1 MDDKNKLTF
10 IDLFAGAGGLAE
22 GFIRAGYQPITFV
35 EKDTNSCLT
44 IKTRLAYYY
53 LKSIDK
59 FDLYIDYLK
68 KDISREELYETIPEE
83 ILNSVINKEIGSK
96 TVKTIFNKI
105 DQLSGIF
112 TKRKSCR

>member
-1 MDDKNKLTF
+1 MVEGKNKLTF

-22 GFIRAGYQPITFV
+22 GFIRASYQPIAFV

-68 KDISREELYETIPEE
+68 KDINRKELYETIPEE
-83 ILNSVINKEIGSK
+83 IINSHSSNNSNILSII
-96 TVKTIFNKI
+96 IFNLPI
-105 DQLSGIF
+105 SLY
-112 TKRKSCR
+112 